1 MELDLESEAALEKLS
16 ALAKAHEDANK
27 LKASEINILR
37 RREQIALN
45 EIEETTKLRQE
56 VRDFNHSI
64 KIMTEE
70 LVASVALQQLQM
82 KKFQALED
90 EMEEMRNNM
99 LLLLTEHSPQ
109 AVKEAV
115 DELTRRKLL
124 KKYQKNLDKLKEQ
137 AAEFGLEIPLRI
149 LNAIEKEQQ
158 NIDDLS

>member
-1 MELDLESEAALEKLS
+1 MELDLESESALEKLS

-45 EIEETTKLRQE
+45 EIDETTKLRQE
-56 VRDFNHSI
+56 VREFTNAV
-64 KIMTEE
+64 KIMTES
-70 LVASVALQQLQM
+70 LVASVALQQLQL
-82 KKFQALED
+82 KRFQSLED

-109 AVKEAV
+109 VVKEAV
-115 DELTRRKLL
+115 DELSRRKQL
-124 KKYQKNLDKLKEQ
+124 KKHQRNLDKLKEQ

-149 LNAIEKEQQ
+149 LNAMEKEQD
-158 NIDDLS
+158 NIDRLS